1 MKKRI
6 FSILLAAMLTAPM
19 LFSCAG
25 DTAEETT
32 ADNAIAGGEN
42 AAVEAETE
50 PSWQYPDKDFAGQ
63 DYRILNFDQL
73 WDMYIH
79 MDVAEQTGEILND
92 AVYNRNRKVEEEL
105 NCKIVEKAMTNAGNI
120 LTDLSDHAKNSI
132 MAGSDEYE
140 IMQLAVNQDISLV
153 TSGYLMDLMSIEGFQ
168 LQETWWDQDIIDATT
183 LNGKLYFASGAANLM
198 AFDSMWCLFFNESM
212 MADYDLEKPY
222 DLVREGKWTIDK
234 LIEYCAAVA
243 NLNEDAS
250 FTWNKDGSCVWGISA
265 HVNCPEKFY
274 FASGIRAT
282 ETLDDG
288 SINYIM
294 ESDKFYSVI
303 DKLAT
308 LLNGKTG
315 MTLYASTTDFD
326 AEAGGYVYV
335 FTTRRSMFMTGE
347 IKAAQLMRDM
357 EDTFGIL
364 PYPKYD
370 EAQSEYQ
377 TTLVSQ
383 LMYLTVPTTNTNLD
397 LTATVSE
404 VMAHDSYT
412 SVIPVY
418 YSSVVEHKGLRNEDS
433 IEMLEIMRANRDVD
447 IAVVFSWNNAIRE
460 QVREKLFAG
469 DNQVASIMASQKSV
483 VESNIQKFVE
493 FLNE

>member
-1 MKKRI
+1 
-6 FSILLAAMLTAPM
+6 
-19 LFSCAG
+19 
-25 DTAEETT
+25 
-32 ADNAIAGGEN
+32 
-42 AAVEAETE
+42 
-50 PSWQYPDKDFAGQ
+50 
-63 DYRILNFDQL
+63 
-73 WDMYIH
+73 
-79 MDVAEQTGEILND
+79 
-92 AVYNRNRKVEEEL
+92 
-105 NCKIVEKAMTNAGNI
+105 
-120 LTDLSDHAKNSI
+120 
-132 MAGSDEYE
+132 
-140 IMQLAVNQDISLV
+140 
-153 TSGYLMDLMSIEGFQ
+153 
-168 LQETWWDQDIIDATT
+168 
-183 LNGKLYFASGAANLM
+183 
-198 AFDSMWCLFFNESM
+198 
-212 MADYDLEKPY
+212 
-222 DLVREGKWTIDK
+222 
-234 LIEYCAAVA
+234 
-243 NLNEDAS
+243 
-250 FTWNKDGSCVWGISA
+250 
-265 HVNCPEKFY
+265 
-274 FASGIRAT
+274 
-282 ETLDDG
+282 
-288 SINYIM
+288 M

-447 IAVVFSWNNAIRE
+447 IAVVFSWNNTIRE

>member
-6 FSILLAAMLTAPM
+6 LAVLLAAMLTAPM

-32 ADNAIAGGEN
+32 ADNVTGAEN
-42 AAVEAETE
+42 AAEAETE
-50 PSWQYPDKDFAGQ
+50 PGWQYPDKDFAGQ

-79 MDVAEQTGEILND
+79 MDVAEQTGEVLND

-105 NCKIVEKAMTNAGNI
+105 NCKIVEKAMTNTGNV
-120 LTDLSDHAKNSI
+120 LTDLTDHAKNTI

-140 IMQLAVNQDISLV
+140 VMQLPVNQDISLV
-153 TSGYLMDLMSIEGFQ
+153 TSGYLMDLMSIEGLQ

-198 AFDSMWCLFFNESM
+198 AFDSKWCLFYNESM

-234 LIEYCAAVA
+234 LTEYCAAVA
-243 NLNEDAS
+243 NLNDDTS

-282 ETLDDG
+282 ETQPDG
-288 SINYIM
+288 SISYIM
-294 ESDKFYSVI
+294 ESDRFYSVI

-308 LLNGKTG
+308 LLNGSTG
-315 MTLYASTTDFD
+315 MTLYASTADFD
-326 AEAGGYVYV
+326 ADAGGYVYV

-370 EAQSEYQ
+370 EAQEEYQ

-404 VMAHDSYT
+404 VMAHDSYEN
-412 SVIPVY
+412 VIPVY
-418 YSSVVEHKGLRNEDS
+418 YSSVVEHKGLRNEES
-433 IEMLEIMRANRDVD
+433 VEMLEIAMQNTHID
-447 IAVVFSWNNAIRE
+447 IGLTFGFGKDLHNAVNGEVKSKTGSGASLIAAQKTAIETGIASLAESWG
-460 QVREKLFAG
+460 K
-469 DNQVASIMASQKSV
+469 
-483 VESNIQKFVE
+483 
-493 FLNE
+493 